1 MFKKI
6 SSYPLFSSSVL
17 ASSVNLLDMYHKTVK
32 MYLFLFSSLKA
43 LFGNHREVV
52 VWSLKRDPSLI
63 NMEQFAM
70 KFRYNSI
77 FKIFFLY
84 LCFLVLGNF
93 H

>member
-1 MFKKI
+1 M
-6 SSYPLFSSSVL
+6 L
-17 ASSVNLLDMYHKTVK
+17 ALSVNLLDMYHKTLK

-43 LFGNHREVV
+43 LFGNHREVI

-63 NMEQFAM
+63 NMGQFVM

-77 FKIFFLY
+77 FKIFFLH
-84 LCFLVLGNF
+84 LCSLVLGNF